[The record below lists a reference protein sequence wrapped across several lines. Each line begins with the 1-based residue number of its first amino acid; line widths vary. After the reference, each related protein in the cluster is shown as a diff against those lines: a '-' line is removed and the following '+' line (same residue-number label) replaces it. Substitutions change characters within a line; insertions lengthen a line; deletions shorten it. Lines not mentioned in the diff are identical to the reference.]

1 MTLHIDSIRP
11 DHGRGGERWVS
22 LSGELGG
29 ATENLWGD
37 TELSNT
43 VQFTYT

>member
-29 ATENLWGD
+29 ATEILWGD